1 MQSPLNPSAL
11 LLPHHTRRS
20 RITAM
25 RLWRNS
31 IDAVLRTTQKFY
43 RHDILWSLVVS
54 ADPDQAF
61 ASLSDQGML
70 IEDIEIPAKAADD
83 TADDA
88 ADSSSHCVSWPRQ
101 AESISRSLPGPPIR
115 IVVISDTHSQH
126 HRMAMVGAVLQL
138 ISCCSITV

>member
-1 MQSPLNPSAL
+1 
-11 LLPHHTRRS
+11 
-20 RITAM
+20 M

-43 RHDILWSLVVS
+43 RHDIVWSLVVS

-61 ASLSDQGML
+61 ASLSDQGMS

-83 TADDA
+83 V
-88 ADSSSHCVSWPRQ
+88 ADSCSHCVSWPRQ

-138 ISCCSITV
+138 ISCCNITF